1 MTDLGPVERLAA
13 GAVGEPGARTFF
25 LEVGALTSTHRFVL
39 EKEQVAALA
48 REALATL
55 RREGYDTDVAGTPLT
70 PRDGDARRIAEMRV
84 GYRDGVFHFVIIPD
98 EDDTDADEPEPFEFE
113 AAAGVVAAMA
123 GPALEAVSAGRP
135 RCQRCGLPEDPGGH
149 VCPAS
154 NGDLRRRR

>member
-25 LEVGALTSTHRFVL
+25 LEVGGIEGTHWFVL

-55 RREGYDTDVAGTPLT
+55 QRDGYDLDAAGVELT
-70 PRDGDARRIAEMRV
+70 PPSGVAIRVTEMRV
-84 GYRDGVFHFVIIPD
+84 GYRDGVFHFVILPD
-98 EDDTDADEPEPFEFE
+98 HDTDDEPEPVEFE
-113 AAAGVVAAMA
+113 AAAHVVAAMA
-123 GPALEAVSAGRP
+123 GPALEVVAAGRP
-135 RCQRCGLPEDPGGH
+135 RCPRCGLPEDPAGH

-154 NGDLRRRR
+154 NGDLRRQR

>member
-13 GAVGEPGARTFF
+13 GAVGEPGARTFY
-25 LEVGALTSTHRFVL
+25 LEVGALASTHWFVL

-55 RREGYDTDVAGTPLT
+55 RREGYETEGPGVHLSPPGV
-70 PRDGDARRIAEMRV
+70 DAVRVAEMRV
-84 GYRDGVFHFVIIPD
+84 GYRDGVFHFVVVPD
-98 EDDTDADEPEPFEFE
+98 GEDDEPEPLEFE

-123 GPALEAVSAGRP
+123 GPALEAVGAGRP
-135 RCQRCGLPEDPGGH
+135 RCPRCGLPEDPAGH